1 MKLSGRN
8 IRRIYG
14 HGHSNEVLAFDLDME
29 LTNLTGE
36 ASFGVSGVKTDQNHN
51 PTTPES
57 TLFNFKSG
65 RVFDPNGNNVYSY
78 QKNSSINLKGTIG
91 RTTYDYFIDDNLI
104 SSLGTKDPY
113 HIHKI
118 FIESENCEIELND
131 LNFYGPTGTLDIN
144 SPMIFAANIDGGSL
158 GSAGSVGHGSVGD
171 GCNIYH
177 SNCKAGQYITFP
189 DAIVFNKTQNIK
201 GDIISGEVTL
211 GSEFFEFD
219 NRESTLKTLSGVNGG
234 GVNGFSAGENVK
246 DLILKANTD
255 LTDGAYPVEINF
267 YTTFGNIT
275 RNFTILGG
283 SQDNPSGV
291 KVSIVGEAYPLQSGQ
306 NTTHSLLSQN
316 GDPVSGELAVN
327 YSVDIPEGID
337 LSDGIPYKIYL
348 EHVEG
353 DHDKNYSFITGVQLS
368 GSGKGYAVN
377 SEGTFIGGDLTR
389 EVTFRKGEIGGAA
402 SSTNGATF
410 GTQLEEKATGLISD
424 GVEYQ
429 GMLVEANIDSLRTN
443 LHKPGAG
450 LGSHE
455 NNIQKMQ
462 DGTVISQHAN
472 VLDVVTVF
480 STSASDNVSE
490 KPSGI
495 AKVYSYKK
503 PASDWKLFTG
513 DYGDDTSNYLE
524 HTETGI
530 ENTPLRR
537 YKGDN
542 ETFLGVVLQAKN
554 YLDTDPMV
562 YNLVFSGA
570 DGYGDKTRI
579 TGTVME
585 TGYNPPLITNI

>member
-8 IRRIYG
+8 IRRIY
-14 HGHSNEVLAFDLDME
+14 SDSTLAFELDME

-36 ASFGVSGVKTDQNHN
+36 AYFGVSGVQVDQNGN
-51 PTTPES
+51 PTTPKS

-65 RVFDPNGNNVYSY
+65 RVFDPNGNNIYSY
-78 QKNSSINLKGTIG
+78 QRNSPINLKGTIG
-91 RTTYDYFIDDNLI
+91 STTYDYFIDDNLI
-104 SSLGTKDPY
+104 SSVGTKDAYP
-113 HIHKI
+113 IEKI

-171 GCNIYH
+171 GSNIYQ
-177 SNCKAGQYITFP
+177 SNSKAGQYITFP

-377 SEGTFIGGDLTR
+377 SEGTFVGGDLTR

-429 GMLVEANIDSLRTN
+429 GMLVEANIDSIRTN

-480 STSASDNVSE
+480 STSVSDNVSE

-585 TGYNPPLITNI
+585 TGYNPPLMTNI